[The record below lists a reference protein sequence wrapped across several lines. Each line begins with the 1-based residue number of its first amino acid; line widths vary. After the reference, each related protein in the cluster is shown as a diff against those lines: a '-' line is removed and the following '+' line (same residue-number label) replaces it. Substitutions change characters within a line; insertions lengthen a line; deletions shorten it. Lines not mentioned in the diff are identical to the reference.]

1 MKEEYVN
8 GGKAMEHPSEMNSA
22 VIPQHVAIIMDGNGR
37 WAKKRGL
44 PRVAGH
50 RAGMERVKEITQAC
64 DEIGVRYL
72 TLYAF
77 STENWKRPP
86 EEVNFL
92 MRLPEEFLRRELGE
106 LVKKNVRLQL
116 LGDERDLPE
125 HTRRAIQEGIDAT
138 RENTGLVLSFAVNY
152 GGRAELLK
160 AVSQMLQEVKA
171 GTLDVTEVTEEDIQK
186 RLYTACLPDPDLL
199 IRTSGEL
206 RISNFLL
213 WQIAYTELYFTNV
226 CWPDFTREDLLEAIA
241 SYQRRVRRYGMVK

>member
-1 MKEEYVN
+1 
-8 GGKAMEHPSEMNSA
+8 MEHPSEMNGS

-50 RAGMERVKEITQAC
+50 RAGMQRVKEITQAC
-64 DEIGVRYL
+64 DEMGIRYL

-77 STENWKRPP
+77 STENWKRPQ

-106 LVKKNVRLQL
+106 LVEKNVRLQL

-125 HTRRAIQEGIDAT
+125 HTRRAIQEGIAAT
-138 RENTGLVLSFAVNY
+138 RNNTGLVLSFAVNY
-152 GGRAELLK
+152 GGRAELLQ
-160 AVSQMLQEVKA
+160 AFMQLIQDVKA
-171 GTLDVTEVTEEDIQK
+171 GMLDADKLTEDDIQR
-186 RLYTACLPDPDLL
+186 RLYTAYLPDPDLL

-226 CWPDFTREDLLEAIA
+226 CWPDFTRKDLQEAIA
-241 SYQRRVRRYGMVK
+241 SYQGRVRRYGMVK

>member
-1 MKEEYVN
+1 
-8 GGKAMEHPSEMNSA
+8 MEHPSEMNVS

-50 RAGMERVKEITQAC
+50 RAGMQRVKEITQAC
-64 DEIGVRYL
+64 DELGIRYL

-77 STENWKRPP
+77 STENWKRPQ

-92 MRLPEEFLRRELGE
+92 MKLPEEFLRRELGE

-138 RENTGLVLSFAVNY
+138 RNNTGLVLSFALNY
-152 GGRAELLK
+152 GGRAELLQ
-160 AVSQMLQEVKA
+160 AVTRMIKEVEA
-171 GTLDVTEVTEEDIQK
+171 GLLDVATLTEEDIQK
-186 RLYTACLPDPDLL
+186 RLYTAYLPDPDLL

-213 WQIAYTELYFTNV
+213 WQIAYTELYFTSV
-226 CWPDFTREDLLEAIA
+226 CWPDFTRENLLEALA
-241 SYQRRVRRYGMVK
+241 SYQSRVRKYGMVK

>member
-1 MKEEYVN
+1 
-8 GGKAMEHPSEMNSA
+8 MEHPSEMNGS

-50 RAGMERVKEITQAC
+50 RAGMQRVKEITQAC
-64 DEIGVRYL
+64 DEMGIRYL

-77 STENWKRPP
+77 STENWKRPQ

-106 LVKKNVRLQL
+106 LVEKNVRLQL

-125 HTRRAIQEGIDAT
+125 HTRRAIQEGIAAT
-138 RENTGLVLSFAVNY
+138 RNNTGLVLSFAVNY
-152 GGRAELLK
+152 GGRAELLQ
-160 AVSQMLQEVKA
+160 AFMQLIQDVKA
-171 GTLDVTEVTEEDIQK
+171 GMLDADKLTEDDIQR
-186 RLYTACLPDPDLL
+186 RLYTAYLPDPDLL

-226 CWPDFTREDLLEAIA
+226 CWPDFTRKDLQEAIA
-241 SYQRRVRRYGMVK
+241 SYQSRVRRYGMVK

>member
-1 MKEEYVN
+1 
-8 GGKAMEHPSEMNSA
+8 MEHPPEMKFS

-50 RAGMERVKEITQAC
+50 RAGMKRVKEITKAC
-64 DEIGVRYL
+64 DELGIGYL

-77 STENWKRPP
+77 STENWKRPQ

-116 LGDERDLPE
+116 LGDERALPE

-138 RENTGLVLSFAVNY
+138 RENTGLVLSFALNY
-152 GGRAELLK
+152 GGRAELLQ
-160 AVSQMLQEVKA
+160 AVFQMMQEVKA
-171 GTLDVTEVTEEDIQK
+171 GTFEASTLTEEDIRC
-186 RLYTACLPDPDLL
+186 RLYTALLPDPDLL

-213 WQIAYTELYFTNV
+213 WQIAYTELYFTEV
-226 CWPDFTREDLLEAIA
+226 CWPDFTKEHLLEAIA
-241 SYQRRVRRYGMVK
+241 SYQSRIRRYGMVKENEV